1 MNKAIQLVV
10 ALIILVF
17 TVVMAGLMAGLMYVY
32 LPYVLWTSG
41 NTGLAIVYILWNVFG
56 PMLLTGMKSTLEG
69 YNK

>member
-1 MNKAIQLVV
+1 MNKGMQFVT

-17 TVVMAGLMAGLMYVY
+17 TVGMAGLMYVY
-32 LPYVLWTSG
+32 LPYILWTSG

-56 PMLLTGMKSTLEG
+56 RMLLTGMKSTLEG

>member
-1 MNKAIQLVV
+1 MNKGMQLVV

-17 TVVMAGLMAGLMYVY
+17 TVGMAGLMYVY

-56 PMLLTGMKSTLEG
+56 RMLLTGMKSTLEWF
-69 YNK
+69 NK

>member
-17 TVVMAGLMAGLMYVY
+17 TVVMAGLMYVY

-56 PMLLTGMKSTLEG
+56 PMLLTRMKTTLEG

>member
-1 MNKAIQLVV
+1 MNKTIQLVV

-17 TVVMAGLMAGLMYVY
+17 TVVMAGLMYVY

-56 PMLLTGMKSTLEG
+56 PMLLKRMKSTLEG
-69 YNK
+69 FKK

>member
-1 MNKAIQLVV
+1 MQLVV

-17 TVVMAGLMAGLMYVY
+17 TVGMAGLMYVY

-41 NTGLAIVYILWNVFG
+41 NTGLGIVYILWNVFG
-56 PMLLTGMKSTLEG
+56 RMLLTGMKSTLEG